1 MQEITVSVQQDP
13 GKVSWNYEEIKRRLK
28 ADLEVYRKTVYTDE
42 TIKSA
47 KVDLASLRKLS
58 TQINDRKKEIK
69 SRFMEPYDQFEGQV
83 KEILGLINEPIK
95 AINDQ
100 VADYE
105 RRRKE
110 TARAEILGYWQT
122 ASAVL
127 PEGIRNIVWQ
137 KIYDSRWENA
147 SATKKSWHDGID
159 SGIAQIRKDLNA
171 ISEFQS
177 EFENEMYASYF
188 KTLSL
193 ADAVRKMRE
202 LEDQKQK
209 ILERERLRR
218 EAEERRKAEEEAR
231 QEAIRKISYEKPAV
245 IEVPKQE
252 PAHNTQN
259 RPCTGTPVVLR
270 PEPEHQKAQE
280 QAQQTR
286 PDEPAQPFGNRPHEA
301 VNVQEQATD
310 GRQTITL
317 RITGTPEQIRKI
329 KGYIAFIKAEQ
340 KEVSDGI
347 DG

>member
-28 ADLEVYRKTVYTDE
+28 EDLEVYRKTVYTDE

-69 SRFMEPYDQFEGQV
+69 SRFMEPYDQFECQV

-95 AINDQ
+95 AINNQ

-127 PEGIRNIVWQ
+127 PEGIRNIAWQ

-159 SGIAQIRKDLNA
+159 SGIAQIRKDLDA
-171 ISEFQS
+171 IAEFQS

-209 ILERERLRR
+209 ILERERIRR
-218 EAEERRKAEEEAR
+218 EAEERRKAEESAR
-231 QEAIRKISYEKPAV
+231 QAAQQQIHYEKPAV
-245 IEVPKQE
+245 IEAPEQPRNMQCTPPVLKPAEPMITPTSQE
-252 PAHNTQN
+252 V
-259 RPCTGTPVVLR
+259 RR
-270 PEPEHQKAQE
+270 
-280 QAQQTR
+280 QADVGRTE
-286 PDEPAQPFGNRPHEA
+286 EPAQLTGNRPHEA
-301 VNVQEQATD
+301 VNVQGQAPD
-310 GRQTITL
+310 GLQTITL
-317 RITGTPEQIRKI
+317 QITGTPEQIRKI
-329 KGYIAFIKAEQ
+329 RGYISFIHASQ
-340 KEVSDGI
+340 KEVGNDFNS
-347 DG
+347 